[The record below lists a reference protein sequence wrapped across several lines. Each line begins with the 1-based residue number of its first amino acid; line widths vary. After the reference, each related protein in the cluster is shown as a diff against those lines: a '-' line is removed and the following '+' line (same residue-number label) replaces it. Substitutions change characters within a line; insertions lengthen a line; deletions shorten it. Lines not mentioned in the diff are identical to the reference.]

1 MYPNGAEEQTTESAS
16 RRADIPGKEEEE
28 LAKKQAVAYPYH
40 YVYPGYTMAHGI
52 NPYYHFTPMNYVRH
66 IFFTLVPLGK
76 LSVSRTFLIDIND
89 LVNWYTHCK
98 PNCGN
103 RFLFVSL
110 FACWFLCSFVTF
122 LEDLQTLRA
131 LV

>member
-52 NPYYHFTPMNYVRH
+52 NPYYHFTPINYVRH
-66 IFFTLVPLGK
+66 IFLLLINCLPLAK

-98 PNCGN
+98 QICVIFFG
-103 RFLFVSL
+103 L
-110 FACWFLCSFVTF
+110 FLCLLVSF
-122 LEDLQTLRA
+122 
-131 LV
+131 